1 MPNSK
6 VKTVSIGGSWEK
18 DGVTFYTHNY
28 EMEDGQKIQANHKKE
43 LPISVGTEVEYE
55 VKRTHPTYG
64 DSGSVKKPNDFKGGK
79 TIKVSLKQIER
90 MAKSNAIS
98 AVVTVNSTYNEERL
112 QGKELLPIIKFS
124 MGDITQDIN
133 KYSEEEDLFITRLSA
148 VNNAA
153 KMAGYKSFNSAQ
165 DLITEANNILKFVK

>member
-1 MPNSK
+1 
-6 VKTVSIGGSWEK
+6 
-18 DGVTFYTHNY
+18 
-28 EMEDGQKIQANHKKE
+28 
-43 LPISVGTEVEYE
+43 
-55 VKRTHPTYG
+55 
-64 DSGSVKKPNDFKGGK
+64 
-79 TIKVSLKQIER
+79 

-165 DLITEANNILKFVK
+165 DLLTEANNILKFVK